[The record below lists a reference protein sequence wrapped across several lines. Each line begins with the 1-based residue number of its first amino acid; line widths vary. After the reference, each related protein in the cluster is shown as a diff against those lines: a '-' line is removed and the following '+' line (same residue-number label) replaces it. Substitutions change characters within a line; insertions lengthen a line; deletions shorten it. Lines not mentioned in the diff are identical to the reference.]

1 MARYEYT
8 VLEFEA
14 WNFSVE
20 FEKDLNAYGAQ
31 GWKVVGTGGGGAG
44 SDYGS
49 DILCWV
55 ILMREK

>member
-1 MARYEYT
+1 MAEYEYKFLKT
-8 VLEFEA
+8 QV
-14 WNFSVE
+14 NTDDT
-20 FEKDLNAYGAQ
+20 EKRLNAFGAQ

-49 DILCWV
+49 EILCWV

>member
-14 WNFSVE
+14 WNFSIE

-31 GWKVVGTGGGGAG
+31 GWKVVGTGGAG
-44 SDYGS
+44 TANGTG
-49 DILCWV
+49 WA
-55 ILMREK
+55 ILMREA